1 MKKVVINIRDLE
13 TLLEVDFKDKELLKQ
28 AVTHASYA
36 NEHDCSD
43 NERLEFLGDAVIGL
57 LMGELLFKKGI
68 STEGE
73 MSKKRAQ
80 AVCEEALNQYAV
92 TIGLPKFLLLGKGGE
107 LSNGRANPSI
117 IADAF
122 EAVFGAVY
130 LDRGFSETKKLFN
143 RIVIPYLDQ
152 VLDIKDYKST
162 LQELVQ
168 TDRRNI
174 AYHLENQSGPSHD
187 RVFSVSVRMDD
198 IILGLGKGKSK
209 KEAEQNAAKQALS
222 RLAKE

>member
-1 MKKVVINIRDLE
+1 MSNIKTLE
-13 TLLEVDFKDKELLKQ
+13 NILGVEFKDKELLKQ
-28 AVTHASYA
+28 AITHSTYA
-36 NEHDCSD
+36 NENNCPN

-68 STEGE
+68 PTEGE

-80 AVCEEALNQYAV
+80 AVCEEALHQYSIQ
-92 TIGLPKFLLLGKGGE
+92 IGLPSFLLLGKGGE
-107 LSNGRANPSI
+107 LSNGRDNPSI
-117 IADAF
+117 VSDAF
-122 EAVFGAVY
+122 EAIFGAVY
-130 LDRGFSETKKLFN
+130 LEKGFNEAKKLFA
-143 RIVIPYLDQ
+143 RIVVPYLDQ

-174 AYHLENQSGPSHD
+174 SYYLENQSGPSHD
-187 RVFSVSVRMDD
+187 RVFTVSVRMDD

-209 KEAEQNAAKQALS
+209 KEAEQNAAKEALS